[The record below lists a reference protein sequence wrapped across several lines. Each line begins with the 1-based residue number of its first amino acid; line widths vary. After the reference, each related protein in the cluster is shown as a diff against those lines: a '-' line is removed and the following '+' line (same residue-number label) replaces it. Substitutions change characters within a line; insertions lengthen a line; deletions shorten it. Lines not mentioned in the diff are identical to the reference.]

1 MIDEIHVYRGIFG
14 SHMANVL
21 RRLDRIL
28 AYYGASPVYICCS
41 ATIAN
46 PLELAAELT
55 GKEMALV
62 DDDGSARGG
71 KWFVL
76 WNPPRIEETGLRR
89 SSNSEAKDL
98 MVQLIRGRHQVIG
111 FTRTRMH
118 AERWYRD
125 VGKS

>member
-62 DDDGSARGG
+62 DDDGSARGA
-71 KWFVL
+71 
-76 WNPPRIEETGLRR
+76 NGLYYGTRPGSRR
-89 SSNSEAKDL
+89 RACGEAAIPKL
-98 MVQLIRGRHQVIG
+98 K
-111 FTRTRMH
+111 T
-118 AERWYRD
+118 
-125 VGKS
+125 